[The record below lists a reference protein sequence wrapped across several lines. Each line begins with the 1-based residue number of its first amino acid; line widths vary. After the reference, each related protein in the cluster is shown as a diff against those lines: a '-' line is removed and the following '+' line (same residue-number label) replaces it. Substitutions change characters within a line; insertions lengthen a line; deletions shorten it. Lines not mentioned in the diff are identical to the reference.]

1 MNSNKENWFQE
12 ILRLNRHE
20 RRNFKVLASV
30 IWDLSSWL
38 CVTILLVALVSAY
51 FNPLWFRDEVL
62 NYVSEVLPIRL
73 FDLRDRLFKHQ
84 LNKARLFETIMNA

>member
-30 IWDLSSWL
+30 IWDLASGLW
-38 CVTILLVALVSAY
+38 VTILLVALVLAY
-51 FNPLWFRDEVL
+51 FNPLWFRDDML
-62 NYVSEVLPIRL
+62 TYVSEVLPIRL
-73 FDLRDRLFKHQ
+73 FELHDRLFKHQ